1 MEEKKKAILIG
12 PFVGELYW
20 EAARFAP
27 LLSYMVNKKDKKK
40 NITYVVLTRED
51 RFDLY
56 GNHADI
62 LVPLKID
69 GDYSKRM
76 PNCFRLNGFKQV
88 QYIEMVAKFNKKY
101 SKRFKVVSHIYPK
114 VDKRNFLNK
123 NQFARHKM
131 KFKYAPR
138 IDNYNLVD
146 SYLPKNKPTIIIA
159 SRFRKGF
166 KRNWNGWEKFYD
178 LLAKNKGLMDRYNFI
193 ICGKEGEYVP
203 DLKNRFYDMNKISLT
218 PSSSLVGL
226 LLVIL
231 ERAFFTVG
239 SQSAIPNMSLIY
251 KVEVLEFGCQK
262 TYHTKTYNMFNTPI
276 TFIENRKYN
285 IQPEALLGKLGK
297 LLNRKFKKE
306 KQND

>member
-20 EAARFAP
+20 EAARLAP

-40 NITYVVLTRED
+40 DITYVVLTRED

-131 KFKYAPR
+131 KFKY
-138 IDNYNLVD
+138 
-146 SYLPKNKPTIIIA
+146 
-159 SRFRKGF
+159 
-166 KRNWNGWEKFYD
+166 
-178 LLAKNKGLMDRYNFI
+178 
-193 ICGKEGEYVP
+193 
-203 DLKNRFYDMNKISLT
+203 
-218 PSSSLVGL
+218 
-226 LLVIL
+226 
-231 ERAFFTVG
+231 
-239 SQSAIPNMSLIY
+239 
-251 KVEVLEFGCQK
+251 
-262 TYHTKTYNMFNTPI
+262 
-276 TFIENRKYN
+276 
-285 IQPEALLGKLGK
+285 
-297 LLNRKFKKE
+297 
-306 KQND
+306 